1 MSGFDLIGDVHGCCD
16 SLIVLL
22 EKLGYEKCAGVYQHP
37 QRTVIFL
44 GDLVDRGP
52 KIRETLHLVRGMVK
66 HGSAQMVL
74 GNHEIAMIRYLT
86 PARADSDRQFL
97 REHTERSDHMIRETL
112 AQFQQ
117 YPIELEG
124 FVQWF
129 YELPLFIET
138 EFFRVV
144 HACWDND
151 HIESYLARHKRP
163 QIDEDI
169 MHEPLNSESRQT
181 IEILTRGANMT
192 LPGGEEMLSRD
203 GYSRAS
209 FRSKF
214 WHESPRVYGDL
225 VFQPDPLPEHI
236 HHHLL
241 TDNERAQAIRYGR
254 DERPLF
260 VGHYWCSGTPT
271 PIKDNIACVD
281 YSAVNG
287 GKLTAYRMGQER
299 TLSEQ
304 NFVWVDA
311 CERISGNRYS
321 VAPEGNK

>member
-16 SLIVLL
+16 SLIALL
-22 EKLGYEKCAGVYQHP
+22 EKLGYEERAGVYQHS
-37 QRTVIFL
+37 QRSVIFL

-52 KIRETLHLVRGMVK
+52 KIRETLHLVRNMVK

-74 GNHEIAMIRYLT
+74 GNHEIATIRYLT
-86 PARADSDRQFL
+86 PARAGSNRQFL
-97 REHTERSDHMIRETL
+97 REHTNRTNHMICQTL
-112 AQFQQ
+112 EQFQQ
-117 YPIELEG
+117 YPGELEE

-151 HIESYLARHKRP
+151 HIESYLERHKKP
-163 QIDEDI
+163 QLDEEI
-169 MHEPLNSESRQT
+169 MHEPLSSKSRQT
-181 IEILTRGANMT
+181 IEILTRGANIS

-203 GYSRAS
+203 GFSRAS

-214 WHESPRVYGDL
+214 WHESPEVYGDL
-225 VFQPDPLPEHI
+225 VFQPDPLPDHI
-236 HHHLL
+236 HHHPL
-241 TDNERAQAIRYGR
+241 TDNERTQAIRYGVH
-254 DERPLF
+254 ERPLF

-271 PIKDNIACVD
+271 PIKDNIVCVD

-287 GKLTAYRMGQER
+287 GKMTAYRMGQER
-299 TLSEQ
+299 QLTEE
-304 NFVWVDA
+304 NFVWVEA
-311 CERISGNRYS
+311 HERIADNRYS
-321 VAPEGNK
+321 VAPEGSK